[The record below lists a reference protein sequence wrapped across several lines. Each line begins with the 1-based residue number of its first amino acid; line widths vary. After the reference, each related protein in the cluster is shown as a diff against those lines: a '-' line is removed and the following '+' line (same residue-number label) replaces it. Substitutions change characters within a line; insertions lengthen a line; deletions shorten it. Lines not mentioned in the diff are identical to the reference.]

1 MGRSVGPE
9 APANRRRCAQPFGE
23 GPSSRTFATM
33 PDDRLR
39 PPPFTAR
46 PRRSKPVAP
55 FLGVLV
61 SALLV
66 AAVAHPWVDR
76 TLRAKG
82 FLLALASAEPGDDI
96 VEELVPLPVPGE
108 PVPGETRGRWFLPKK
123 VRGRGIVLVHGV
135 HYLGLDE
142 PRLLHLARAIA
153 RAGYPVFAPEVK
165 ELTGYR
171 IEPSALQTIAA
182 ATRALQARTGDR
194 RVGIFGISFGGG
206 LSVLA
211 AETPGIRENIS
222 FVLAVGG
229 HGDLDRVSHF
239 FLGDGAF
246 STDNS
251 RFAGHPH
258 EYGAMV
264 LAYRC
269 ADRLFE
275 AGEAKTAAS
284 AMLHWLREEQA
295 EAHKEAASLK
305 PDSRDRLEAL
315 FAGNFAREKRAL
327 DAELAGADGIAWG
340 TSPSRHVEGLRATV
354 FLLHGAGDNVV
365 PPTETE
371 HLAKEIP
378 QGLLG
383 DALVTGLVRHAEMAD
398 EPDLGDRVR
407 LLAFMTRVLAAAD
420 E

>member
-1 MGRSVGPE
+1 M
-9 APANRRRCAQPFGE
+9 AD
-23 GPSSRTFATM
+23 SR
-33 PDDRLR
+33 LL
-39 PPPFTAR
+39 PPPFTATR
-46 PRRSKPVAP
+46 GTATRRWKAPVA
-55 FLGVLV
+55 LLLAVVLL
-61 SALLV
+61 AK
-66 AAVAHPWVDR
+66 AAFPWLDR
-76 TLRAKG
+76 TARAKG
-82 FLLALASAEPGDDI
+82 FLLALANAEPGDDI
-96 VEELVPLPVPGE
+96 AEEVVTLAVPALPGGTSPSTQ
-108 PVPGETRGRWFLPKK
+108 TRGRWFLPKQ

-171 IEPSALQTIAA
+171 IEPSALATIAA
-182 ATRALQARTGDR
+182 ATATLQARTGDEQ
-194 RVGIFGISFGGG
+194 VGIFGISFGGG

-211 AETPGIRENIS
+211 AETPGIREKIS

-239 FLGDGAF
+239 FLGEGAF
-246 STDNS
+246 FSSNAP
-251 RFAGHPH
+251 FQGHPH

-269 ADRLFE
+269 ADRLFGPDE
-275 AGEAKTAAS
+275 SKTAAS
-284 AMLHWLREEQA
+284 AMLHWLREEQS
-295 EAHKEAASLK
+295 EAHREAATLK
-305 PDSRDRLEAL
+305 PESRDRLEAL
-315 FAGNFAREKRAL
+315 FAGNFAREKGTL
-327 DAELAGADGIAWG
+327 SAELAGADAIAWG
-340 TSPSRHVEGLRATV
+340 TSPSRHIEGLRATI

-371 HLAKEIP
+371 RLAHEIP

-420 E
+420 R